1 MPGTAE
7 SHSSLRKAGA
17 LFTAAITG
25 VICAG
30 ATWAATTEPDGRT
43 GMVVLALFTGSVS
56 LMMLT
61 SLGRDAGTWSLAELD
76 GRPAWRMRLG
86 PSRASAAAVVAVLVA
101 TGLGLAGGA
110 YVVGQRSAT
119 GAVIVGAIA
128 LAMLLLALELGRAV
142 ARAPHLLIG
151 IDRLH
156 HHGAGVLVDLAW
168 DDVGTIE
175 WSDVGTRWACVRISA
190 VAGASSHRVE
200 ERGSLLPLDRVPE
213 RPGIELRLTLLPDA
227 PAVLRTLRELELG
240 GRATREALIPRG
252 TPHFPI
258 R

>member
-1 MPGTAE
+1 MTR
-7 SHSSLRKAGA
+7 SSDTPWYFSVPAV

-25 VICAG
+25 LISVG
-30 ATWAATTEPDGRT
+30 ATWTAVTSGEDRST
-43 GMVVLALFTGSVS
+43 MIVVALFTGTVS

-110 YVVGQRSAT
+110 YVVGQRSAA
-119 GAVIVGAIA
+119 GAVTVGAIA

-175 WSDVGTRWACVRISA
+175 WADVGTRWACVRISA

-200 ERGSLLPLDRVPE
+200 ARGSLLPLDRVPE

-227 PAVLRTLRELELG
+227 PAVLRMLRELELG